1 MPCPPMRQGVELTR
15 ELEAAYNPPEVDI
28 ILLKD
33 VGGSSGQWKVR
44 KEKTEATRCSGGSQS
59 EKRNSRSLKGRVFR
73 QLVNH

>member
-33 VGGSSGQWKVR
+33 VGGSSGQWKER
-44 KEKTEATRCSGGSQS
+44 KEKTEATR
-59 EKRNSRSLKGRVFR
+59 
-73 QLVNH
+73 